1 MHTRHNEIIPVYV
14 SRGDI
19 WQVDLH
25 GSVGNEIRYERPVV
39 VVTPDEIGM
48 LPLAIVC
55 PITEWKDY
63 FADNVWHVKLEP
75 NQTNGLTKPSA
86 VDALQLRSLSMDTQ
100 RFLWKRGRVSSSQI
114 MNSISMAIAAVTQ

>member
-1 MHTRHNEIIPVYV
+1 MHIRHDEIMPVYV
-14 SRGDI
+14 SRGEI

-114 MNSISMAIAAVTQ
+114 MDSISMAIAAVTQ

>member
-1 MHTRHNEIIPVYV
+1 MHIRHDEIMPVYV
-14 SRGDI
+14 SRAEI

-100 RFLWKRGRVSSSQI
+100 RFLSKRGKVSSSQI
-114 MNSISMAIAAVTQ
+114 MDSISMAIAAVTQ

>member
-1 MHTRHNEIIPVYV
+1 MHIRHNEIMPVYV
-14 SRGDI
+14 SRGEI

-114 MNSISMAIAAVTQ
+114 MDSISMAIAAVTQ

>member
-1 MHTRHNEIIPVYV
+1 MHIRHDEIMPVYV
-14 SRGDI
+14 SRGEI

-25 GSVGNEIRYERPVV
+25 GSIGNEIRYERPVV

-100 RFLWKRGRVSSSQI
+100 RFLWKRGRVSSPQI
-114 MNSISMAIAAVTQ
+114 MHSISMAIAAVTQ

>member
-75 NQTNGLTKPSA
+75 NQTNGLTKVSA

-114 MNSISMAIAAVTQ
+114 MDSISMAIAAVTQ

>member
-1 MHTRHNEIIPVYV
+1 MHIRHDEIMPVYV
-14 SRGDI
+14 SRGEI

-100 RFLWKRGRVSSSQI
+100 RFLWKRGKVSLSQI
-114 MNSISMAIAAVTQ
+114 MDSISMAIAAVTQ